1 MQVPHNIRSQ
11 CGQNLHT
18 DFVRKIHEFLTVKGH
33 TSVDT
38 RVPLSLVGAALA
50 HLKPADNP
58 AFKWSQ
64 LFAAHPSLFQML
76 DVHVPGKATIYAIPM
91 QNQRHLPQGGPKVP
105 APSKKSPGLVPGST
119 AGPAWAAGL
128 EQRSFSAKALLHRMK
143 SFFSRHWQIFPMI
156 LMFSIIL
163 AAWALVSVNQAT
175 QTTLSA
181 EKKAEAAD
189 QARQIAEN
197 KERLL
202 NRMREEAEQAK
213 ADAEARGAAE
223 AKTSIAAAQAQAA
236 AADAAREIAESR
248 EKEHSKK
255 RKEAEEK
262 AADAQ
267 KAKSAAAAQAA
278 AADAAREI
286 AESREKEHS
295 KKRKEAEEKAAD
307 AQKAKSAAA
316 AQAAAADAA
325 REIAESREKEHSKK
339 RKEAEEEAAD
349 AQKAKSAAA
358 AQAAAA
364 DAARE
369 IAESRERLKNQKLE
383 AAEKQAA
390 TAKKEADMAKQAKAD
405 SDAKAASAE
414 KQRHLTEKKVARIMD
429 NQWCGLSVCAYR
441 QRAIEA

>member
-1 MQVPHNIRSQ
+1 MQVSHNIRSQ

-33 TSVDT
+33 TSVVT

-76 DVHVPGKATIYAIPM
+76 DVHVPGKAAIYALPM
-91 QNQRHLPQGGPKVP
+91 QNQRHRPQGGLKVP

-119 AGPAWAAGL
+119 AGSAWASGL
-128 EQRSFSAKALLHRMK
+128 EQRSFSAKALPHRMK

-163 AAWALVSVNQAT
+163 AASALVFVNQAT

-213 ADAEARGAAE
+213 ADAEARSAAE

-255 RKEAEEK
+255 RKEAEKK
-262 AADAQ
+262 AADA
-267 KAKSAAAAQAA
+267 
-278 AADAAREI
+278 
-286 AESREKEHS
+286 EKE
-295 KKRKEAEEKAAD
+295 
-307 AQKAKSAAA
+307 KSAAA

-339 RKEAEEEAAD
+339 RKEAEEEAAY
-349 AQKAKSAAA
+349 AQKEKSAAA

-390 TAKKEADMAKQAKAD
+390 TANKEADMAKQAKAA

-414 KQRHLTEKKVARIMD
+414 KQRHFAEKKVARIMD